1 MNREASRQAGPNHS
15 EEADVCQRVRVVVP
29 GDLALDS
36 AGRQSAAVDALA
48 AIIGISS
55 EAIRVRAAPEGK
67 TAFKLSLPFAAVE
80 RIRSLLQSNSAQLR
94 LLRVERVV
102 LEGETGAAEEWAI
115 KEGRF
120 EARAAPQEVEPAAA
134 RPKPQP
140 VNLFRP
146 ILVGAMIGCIAW
158 SLVGFARILFPA
170 WNGAYL
176 VVGCVLAAVEAG
188 YSFQLI
194 RPRRLFTD
202 EVVRFRAIELALLL
216 ILLKAGSYVAAGWQT
231 VVADIRRW
239 PHDPLLILDLQTAV
253 LFVLAFSS
261 WLTATVAARDLD
273 RVGES
278 PERSRYYV
286 SPMQSLSGRFF
297 WGGGLLLV
305 VSGLILIGRTAPAS
319 RDWSLGAI
327 LRSLRGSPSP
337 ELAFNVLL
345 YFLLGLVA
353 LGQVRSTILIK
364 RWREQEIPVDE
375 VLPRRW
381 VRASLVLV
389 GLAALLAFLLPTGYT
404 VGLLELVGTAVLWAA
419 AILTYVF
426 GLLMLVGALICSPL
440 FALLAGLEVPPAK
453 PVRPRLEPP
462 PPAPTAAGYTP
473 DWVLLMRSVLFW
485 ALIVAGALYVVRAY
499 LHDHPELSHILSQL
513 RPVRTLRRLWAAMLS
528 LLGRWR
534 RSVRLRLPRRTAKR
548 REPREERGRPFRFF
562 RLGALSPRERIR
574 YYYLSILRRAE
585 RLGYPRRPPQTPHEY
600 HDAMEPHLQQAHQEM
615 DSLTEAFVEVRYSQH
630 SIGSDQAREVR
641 EAWRRVKLALR
652 SLRRAGEEQGRE

>member
-1 MNREASRQAGPNHS
+1 
-15 EEADVCQRVRVVVP
+15 VT

-55 EAIRVRAAPEGK
+55 EAIRVRAAPKGK
-67 TAFKLSLPFAAVE
+67 TAFELSLPLAAVD
-80 RIRSLLQSNSAQLR
+80 RIRTLLQSNSAQLR
-94 LLRVERVV
+94 LLRAERVV
-102 LEGETGAAEEWAI
+102 LEGETGAGEEWAI
-115 KEGRF
+115 KEGTF

-146 ILVGAMIGCIAW
+146 ILVGAMIGCVAW
-158 SLVGFARILFPA
+158 SLAGFARIFFPA
-170 WNGAYL
+170 WNGVYL
-176 VVGCVLAAVEAG
+176 VVACVLAAVEAG

-216 ILLKAGSYVAAGWQT
+216 ILLKAGSYVGAGWQT
-231 VVADIRRW
+231 VVADITRW
-239 PHDPLLILDLQTAV
+239 PHDPLRILDLQTAV
-253 LFVLAFSS
+253 LFVLALSS
-261 WLTATVAARDLD
+261 WLTATGAARDLD
-273 RVGES
+273 RVGE
-278 PERSRYYV
+278 PPVRSRYYV

-305 VSGLILIGRTAPAS
+305 VSGLILIDRTAPAS
-319 RDWSLGAI
+319 HDWSLGAV
-327 LRSLRGSPSP
+327 LRNLRGSPSP

-345 YFLLGLVA
+345 YFFLGLVA
-353 LGQVRSTILIK
+353 LGQVRSTVLIR

-381 VRASLVLV
+381 LRASLVLV

-426 GLLMLVGALICSPL
+426 ALLMLVGALICSPL
-440 FALLAGLEVPPAK
+440 FALLAGDEVPPAK
-453 PVRPRLEPP
+453 PVLPRLEPP
-462 PPAPTAAGYTP
+462 PPAPTAAGHTP

-499 LHDHPELSHILSQL
+499 LHDHPEIAHILSQL
-513 RPVRTLRRLWAAMLS
+513 RPVRALRRLWAAILS

-548 REPREERGRPFRFF
+548 RERREERGRVFRFF
-562 RLGALSPRERIR
+562 RLGGLSPRERIR

-600 HDAMEPHLQQAHQEM
+600 HDAMEPRLQQAHQEM
-615 DSLTEAFVEVRYSQH
+615 DSLTEGFVEARYSQH